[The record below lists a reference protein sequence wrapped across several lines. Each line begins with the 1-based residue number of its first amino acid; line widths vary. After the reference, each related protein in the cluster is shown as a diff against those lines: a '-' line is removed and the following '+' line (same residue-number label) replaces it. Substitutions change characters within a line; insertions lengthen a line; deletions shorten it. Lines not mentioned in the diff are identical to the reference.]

1 MNFLKTKFQILYI
14 INKRILRKSNI
25 LNKAIYYKNLK
36 TTIQKLEEQVHR
48 VTQSSKCQKREIKV
62 SINGV
67 IIKIINFLTY

>member
-1 MNFLKTKFQILYI
+1 VNFLKTKFQILYI